1 MADFKTHVTFSGVL
15 GCGYTAAGL
24 MTGVPPA
31 TAFVAGG
38 LCGVSGMLPDI
49 DSDSGRPRREAMSFA
64 AAIVP
69 MLLVDR
75 FRQLELSHD
84 CMVLFA
90 AVLYVGIRFVGAR
103 LIGRWSVHRGMFHSI
118 PAALIFA
125 GLAFLI
131 AGATDLQMRYFKA
144 FGVFIGV
151 ISHLVLDEVYSV
163 DMRGIRPKLKKSF
176 GTAVKFWGNDSWA
189 NFSTYAKL
197 VAVFLA
203 ILSEPMVLQRIEMRN
218 PRLANRIREYRED
231 LGFNG
236 RDPSDGVAT
245 QPSVAPPGAAATYYP
260 PANPQGW
267 APQGSTGG
275 FSPPPPG
282 FAPNAV
288 APPAQNNWGD
298 WPR

>member
-24 MTGVPPA
+24 MSGVPPA

-75 FRQLELSHD
+75 FRQFELSHD
-84 CMVLFA
+84 CMVLLA
-90 AVLYVGIRFVGAR
+90 AAMYVGIRFVGAR

-144 FGVFIGV
+144 FGVLMGV

-163 DMRGIRPKLKKSF
+163 DLKGIRPKLKKSF
-176 GTAVKFWGNDSWA
+176 GTAVKLWGKDAWA

-197 VAVFLA
+197 AAVIIA
-203 ILSEPMVLQRIEMRN
+203 IMSEPMVIERIELRN
-218 PRLANRIREYRED
+218 PRLAQGIREYKED
-231 LGFNG
+231 WGFG
-236 RDPSDGVAT
+236 GGIRSRLTP
-245 QPSVAPPGAAATYYP
+245 QAAATAAP
-260 PANPQGW
+260 QDVPVSPQGW
-267 APQGSTGG
+267 GAPAGSGG
-275 FSPPPPG
+275 FTPPPPG
-282 FAPNAV
+282 FAPNPAFP
-288 APPAQNNWGD
+288 APQPTWDRGV
-298 WPR
+298 R